1 MCTALER
8 GTIDA
13 VEWAGPANDENMGFQ
28 NMAPYC
34 YTGWHEPGVELHV
47 FVNKKKFDSLPE
59 DLKTIIAISAKEV
72 SFDMLSE
79 SFFRNAMVWAKM
91 KNQRNI
97 NIRTFPPD
105 VLGAF

>member
-1 MCTALER
+1 
-8 GTIDA
+8 
-13 VEWAGPANDENMGFQ
+13 
-28 NMAPYC
+28 MAPYY
-34 YTGWHEPGVELHV
+34 YTGWHEPGAELHV
-47 FVNKKKFDSLPE
+47 FVNKRKFDSLPE

-105 VLGAF
+105 VLGAFKKANLIAWQCV